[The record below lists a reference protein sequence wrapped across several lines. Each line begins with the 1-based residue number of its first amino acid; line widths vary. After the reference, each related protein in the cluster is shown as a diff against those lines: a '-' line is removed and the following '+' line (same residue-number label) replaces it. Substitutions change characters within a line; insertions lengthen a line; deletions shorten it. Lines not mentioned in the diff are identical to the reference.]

1 MRTLAVGSL
10 ALFLAV
16 GTAVPLVAS
25 DAALTRWLAAYDR
38 TLTSKDLS
46 ALGRFYATDATV
58 IAEGNLTQGWSAYRD
73 SHLKPEVAGL
83 EGFSIVRDNV
93 TTRMLKNDAATVV
106 SRVRVRGRRGG
117 ADVDMPLWETLI
129 VVKDDDG
136 QWRIRHA
143 HVAPS
148 RSAR

>member
-10 ALFLAV
+10 ALCLGVAMA
-16 GTAVPLVAS
+16 GPLVAS
-25 DAALTRWLAAYDR
+25 DARLTRWLAAYHKA
-38 TLTSKDLS
+38 LASKDLS

-73 SHLKPEVAGL
+73 SHLKPELAGL

-93 TTRMLKNDAATVV
+93 TTRMLKNGAATVV

-117 ADVDMPLWETLI
+117 ADVDMLLWETLM
-129 VVKDDDG
+129 VVKG
-136 QWRIRHA
+136 R
-143 HVAPS
+143 
-148 RSAR
+148 